1 MFLITSFIEAY
12 ERDLSLGCLR
22 LNGKFERKSWPR
34 SLEFDLEG
42 YDGIKFELM
51 DALKQA
57 KLEHRTKEKD
67 LAKSE
72 THLEETSDKMATLRR
87 NLHEKKKELTSM
99 TEEIAKYK
107 STISSEEN
115 ALDEK
120 LYKY

>member
-1 MFLITSFIEAY
+1 MVNLR
-12 ERDLSLGCLR
+12 ERVGH
-22 LNGKFERKSWPR
+22 EPR

-42 YDGIKFELM
+42 YDGIKIELV

-99 TEEIAKYK
+99 TEEIAKCK
-107 STISSEEN
+107 STIASEEN